1 MNLFIILTELKNIR
15 WKYRMKERRRKFK
28 IDKITS
34 SRSYRTTYS
43 SLEQRLT
50 LPKLSFHRIING
62 DKFRET
68 LSINLPVQDV
78 ITYYIQN
85 TEQTS
90 QIIFYLW
97 RTFYTASS
105 ITFLTISQNFVN
117 ATKFTIAL
125 YTKNAWG

>member
-1 MNLFIILTELKNIR
+1 
-15 WKYRMKERRRKFK
+15 MKERRRKFK

-50 LPKLSFHRIING
+50 LPKLSFNRIINE

-90 QIIFYLW
+90 QIIFYL
-97 RTFYTASS
+97 
-105 ITFLTISQNFVN
+105 
-117 ATKFTIAL
+117 
-125 YTKNAWG
+125 